1 MFLGSSMPFF
11 PGGGIGGLGGGFSWL
26 NSLAQEPA
34 VGVGGQGKQGISCKL
49 HGETVTQSLATSDP
63 LSPAVC
69 SPSSGQEVFPTISC
83 TE

>member
-49 HGETVTQSLATSDP
+49 HGETVTQSLATSERECRRD
-63 LSPAVC
+63 S
-69 SPSSGQEVFPTISC
+69 EVGGTDAQHASFVRC
-83 TE
+83 